1 MRILIVEDE
10 RIQSTSLKLKLA
22 SLNYCDVQVADNGE
36 EALKLC
42 AKQRFSLIFCDIH
55 MPEMDGISLLTQLSE
70 QPHRPAIVILSAV
83 EDAVLELTKNM
94 CSLAGFPYVDVLK
107 KPFSIE
113 SLYNVINHYASSTQ
127 RTVEP
132 SIQHSLRCEEVE
144 VAFETD
150 QIFNYYQPQYDF
162 ATGAMVG
169 VEALVRL
176 KHPEHGVLAPASF
189 LSVIEQCQWMDRL
202 FWRVL
207 EKAISAISSMSDG
220 LKLSVNISQSNLQQ
234 PMCDRVM
241 ALCQQYNFDPHRLT
255 LELTEDQVYN
265 GNTVSL
271 ANLARLRM
279 HGVGLSIDDFGTGYA
294 SLSQLGKLPFNELK
308 IDKGFVFDLVTN
320 YKHQQLTKMCLM
332 LAQSLGLHCVVEGVE
347 DEESWQYLRTLG
359 VDTCQGYYSSPPL
372 TIAELSEQ
380 YAKNQSLSLSQESIE
395 GGICALVIDECS
407 VSSSAL
413 TKQLQR
419 ASSVAQVLIARNLDQ
434 AVKTLRDYPVN
445 LVVVDIKFM
454 SDATNY
460 TLLTDIDQR
469 FSGRMILLTEQS
481 NPDIV
486 LLPEL
491 TARSTILSKG
501 SALFDTVQ
509 EILAHSKLEK
519 TDFSAQQN
527 KLDQLSERELA
538 VAQMLFKGLGNKQI
552 ANQLDINQKTVST
565 YKTRVQTKLGIKSAM
580 ELVRFFTLD

>member
-1 MRILIVEDE
+1 M
-10 RIQSTSLKLKLA
+10 
-22 SLNYCDVQVADNGE
+22 
-36 EALKLC
+36 LC
-42 AKQRFSLIFCDIH
+42 AEQRFSLIFCDIH

-70 QPHRPAIVILSAV
+70 RNCRPAIVILSAA
-83 EDAVLELTKNM
+83 EEAVLELTRCICN
-94 CSLAGFPYVDVLK
+94 LEGFPYVEVLK

-113 SLYNVINHYASSTQ
+113 SLYNVINHYASSKL

-207 EKAISAISSMSDG
+207 EKAICAISSMSDG

-241 ALCQQYNFDPHRLT
+241 ALCQHHSFEHHRLT
-255 LELTEDQVYN
+255 FELTEEQVYDI
-265 GNTVSL
+265 TPTSL
-271 ANLARLRM
+271 SNLARLKVN
-279 HGVGLSIDDFGTGYA
+279 GFNLAIDDFGTGYA
-294 SLSQLGKLPFNELK
+294 SLSQLEKLPFNELK
-308 IDKGFVFDLVTN
+308 IDKGFVFDLMTN
-320 YKHQQLTKMCLM
+320 YKHQQVTKMCLM

-347 DEESWQYLRTLG
+347 DEESWHYLRKLG

-380 YAKNQSLSLSQESIE
+380 YTKNRSYGLNQESTE
-395 GGICALVIDECS
+395 GVICALVIDECS
-407 VSSSAL
+407 VSANAFA
-413 TKQLQR
+413 KQLQR
-419 ASSVAQVLIARNLDQ
+419 DNSVTRVVIANSFDQ
-434 AVKTLRDYPVN
+434 AAKALRDYPMN

-454 SDATNY
+454 PDVTNY
-460 TLLTDIDQR
+460 TLLLKIDQI
-469 FSGRMILLTEQS
+469 FNGRMVLLTEQS

-486 LLPEL
+486 LLPKL
-491 TARSTILSKG
+491 TTRSSILSK
-501 SALFDTVQ
+501 SSVLRDTVQ
-509 EILAHSKLEK
+509 DVLDHCKIQKTDNLVRRNKLEK
-519 TDFSAQQN
+519 
-527 KLDQLSERELA
+527 LSERELA
-538 VAQMLFKGLGNKQI
+538 VAQMLYKGLGNKQI
-552 ANQLDINQKTVST
+552 ADQLDINQKTVST
-565 YKTRVQTKLGIKSAM
+565 YKARLQTKLKVKTSI
-580 ELVRFFTLD
+580 ELMRLLDQNCYKQLA